1 MNFTLHQLQVFLTI
15 SELKSVTK
23 AAEELHLTQPA
34 VSIQL
39 KRLQDQF
46 EIPLTERIG
55 RKIYI
60 TEFGRQVAESAKQ
73 ILDESNRLKSTVN
86 QYKGLLT
93 GKVTISVVSTGKYVI
108 PFFLESFMKRY
119 PHVELKIDVS
129 NKLSVIESLKNNESD
144 FSLVSV
150 LPEKI
155 DVDRIELLDNELH
168 MVGSSVFENE
178 SIEEIIK
185 NHTFIFRENGS
196 ATRKAMEQY
205 ITQQKLSG
213 FKRMELVGNEAVKQ
227 ALLAKLGVSIMPLI
241 GLKNELEK
249 NQLKIFP
256 LKGLPIVTSWNLIHA
271 KGKQLSPAALALTDH
286 IQENMQDIIAEH
298 FG

>member
-15 SELKSVTK
+15 TKFNSVTK

-55 RKIYI
+55 RKFYI
-60 TEFGRQVAESAKQ
+60 TGFGLEVAESAQK

-93 GKVTISVVSTGKYVI
+93 GKITISIVSTGKYVM
-108 PFFLESFMKRY
+108 PFFLESFMKAH
-119 PHVELKIDVS
+119 PFVELKIDVS
-129 NKLSVIESLKNNESD
+129 NKLSVVESIKNNTSD

-150 LPEKI
+150 LPENI
-155 DVDRIELLDNELH
+155 EVESIELLENKLH
-168 MVGSSVFENE
+168 MVGSSQFDD
-178 SIEEIIK
+178 K
-185 NHTFIFRENGS
+185 NLEDLKSHTFIFREMGS
-196 ATRKAMEQY
+196 ATRQAMERF
-205 ITQQKLSG
+205 IGQQKISG
-213 FKRMELVGNEAVKQ
+213 FKRMELVSNEAVKQ
-227 ALLAKLGVSIMPLI
+227 ALNAKLGVSIMPLI
-241 GLKNELEK
+241 GLKNELENK
-249 NQLKIFP
+249 QLKIFP
-256 LKGLPIVTSWNLIHA
+256 LKGLPITTYWNLIHA

-286 IQENMQDIIAEH
+286 IQKHKQEIIDEH